1 MPTAFDRSTPSADHS
16 PLQNQMGFDPAK
28 PTLDIFTLIEQW
40 LSSIE
45 EFVFPLIKDLT
56 GIDLSSPEAFLG
68 SIVAII
74 LNGGTS
80 VANFIQAIVQ
90 PIVDFIV
97 NGLTG
102 GSGTGNPLQIL
113 QPVLAGLAGVVETAI
128 NSANQATDIARQMM
142 ALVMQVVQGLDD
154 LPVIGDFIDAVQGF
168 AFWILGWFGITQQSV
183 TDTNPAVAAANGR
196 IAALESINTVGLEGF
211 ADHFNRPALGADW
224 ADITPYAPLEIV
236 GGAYVK
242 STTRKASRYTAKT
255 LVTDTW
261 HVQAAVGLDHGNST
275 MFASCA
281 PGAADSGTGNGVCL
295 LLQHENFFVGPFP
308 TGSRDTFRLYSM
320 SGGLLNGTLRR
331 QVVIDGGNVKSG
343 DVIAIE
349 YWEDVNTFY
358 VFLNNNEL
366 TGLQWIDSGNVVD
379 HGVGNREVILMTGSA
394 DNVFAPGSYW
404 DDLSAYDI
412 KVT

>member
-1 MPTAFDRSTPSADHS
+1 MPSAFDRTTPKSEHN
-16 PLQNQMGFDPAK
+16 PLQNLLEFDPSRI
-28 PTLDIFTLIEQW
+28 PLTLATLIEQW

-45 EFVFPLIKDLT
+45 EFIFPIIKDIT
-56 GIDLSSPEAFLG
+56 GIDLSSPDAFFG
-68 SIVAII
+68 SIALLII
-74 LNGGTS
+74 NGGST

-90 PIVDFIV
+90 PIVDFII

-142 ALVMQVVQGLDD
+142 ALVMQVVQGLED

-183 TDTNPAVAAANGR
+183 TDTNPAVAAALGR
-196 IAALESINTVGLEGF
+196 IGALESTGTVGLEGF
-211 ADHFNRPALGADW
+211 ADHFNRPLLGADW

-236 GGAYVK
+236 SNSYVK
-242 STTRKASRYTAKT
+242 SPTRKVSRYAAKT
-255 LVTDTW
+255 LITDTW
-261 HVQAAVGLDHGNST
+261 HVQAAVGLDHGSAT
-275 MFASCA
+275 MFVSCA
-281 PGAADSGTGNGVCL
+281 PGSADAGVGNGVSL
-295 LLQHENFFVGPFP
+295 ELQHEIFYVGPFP
-308 TGSRDTFRLYSM
+308 TGSRDTFRLYSI
-320 SGGLLNGTLRR
+320 SGGLFTGTLRR
-331 QVVIDGGNVKSG
+331 QAVIDGGYVKSG

-349 YWEDVNTFY
+349 YWEDENTFY

-379 HGVGNREVILMTGSA
+379 HGVGNREVILMTGTQ